1 MTMSAAAPSVS
12 FSRFSGREAA
22 LWTTAAATVLAMH
35 LAVAYAFQATR
46 PAEPEGG
53 PPPALMIELAPLPV
67 APATE
72 EEAFVPDAIQP
83 EQAESVDDV
92 EKVAEA
98 EPEPVT
104 EADPEPI
111 AEETEPVMEELQP
124 EEVAKVEPIVE
135 QEPLEEVI
143 PDVVEVETPEV
154 AVPLPQPRP
163 IAEEKPKAEK
173 KPVEKVKEPKK
184 EKKQPAAKPVVTAKV
199 AAPPAPTAAAQRQTE
214 SVASSG
220 VSPARWQ
227 QRLSAWLNR
236 HKRYPSESRSKREEG
251 TVQVAFTIDP
261 TGRITSSRVTRSSG
275 SPALDQAA
283 LDMLRRASPVP
294 APPKEIAKPSMPI
307 SLPVAFDL
315 R

>member
-1 MTMSAAAPSVS
+1 MTMSASAPSVS
-12 FSRFSGREAA
+12 LTRFSGREVA
-22 LWTTAAATVLAMH
+22 LWAGAGAAVLAMH
-35 LAVAYAFQATR
+35 LAVAYAFQAMR
-46 PAEPEGG
+46 PADPEGG

-72 EEAFVPDAIQP
+72 TEAFMPDNVQP
-83 EQAESVDDV
+83 EQV
-92 EKVAEA
+92 EPVEETEEVAEA
-98 EPEPVT
+98 EPEPVEEEIEKVVE
-104 EADPEPI
+104 EAV
-111 AEETEPVMEELQP
+111 PVEDVQP
-124 EEVAKVEPIVE
+124 EEVAKAEPVAE

-154 AVPLPQPRP
+154 AVPLPQARP
-163 IAEEKPKAEK
+163 VVEEKPKAEK

-184 EKKQPAAKPVVTAKV
+184 EKKKPAAKPTAV
-199 AAPPAPTAAAQRQTE
+199 ASVAKPAPTAAAQRQAE
-214 SVASSG
+214 APSSPG

-227 QRLSAWLNR
+227 SRLHAWLKR
-236 HKRYPSESRSKREEG
+236 HQRYPSESRSKREEG

-261 TGRITSSRVTRSSG
+261 SGRVTSSRVTRSSG

-294 APPKEIAKPSMPI
+294 APPKEIAKASMPI